1 MTEHVL
7 LFDLEGTLMDG
18 KPGIL
23 ACVRHTFDKL
33 SKSCPPEDVL
43 VSLIG
48 PPLREMFSSLL
59 GKSNKE
65 LIEKAV
71 ALYRERYTQ
80 NGIFDSR
87 VYDDVP
93 AMLEWARSTVR
104 ATFVVTSK
112 TTAFTNRILE
122 HFGLN
127 HYFSGV
133 YGAEPDGRFDNKA
146 NLLGHLLAKE
156 GLPPEVSVVVGDRAA
171 DVLAAKANRAWS
183 IGVLWGYG
191 TAAELTDAGVDR
203 LCAAPRELASCVCQ
217 IAI

>member
-1 MTEHVL
+1 
-7 LFDLEGTLMDG
+7 MDG

-23 ACVRHTFDKL
+23 GCVRHTLEEL
-33 SKSCPPEDVL
+33 SRPCPPEDVL
-43 VSLIG
+43 VSFIG
-48 PPLREMFSSLL
+48 PSLREMFSSLL
-59 GKSNKE
+59 GTSNKE

-71 ALYRERYTQ
+71 ALYREQYMQ

-87 VYDDVP
+87 VYDGIP

-104 ATFVVTSK
+104 ATYVVTSK
-112 TTAFTNRILE
+112 TTVFTNRILE

-146 NLLGHLLAKE
+146 DLLGHLLEKE
-156 GLPPEVSVVVGDRAA
+156 GIPPKVSIMVGDRAA
-171 DVLAAKANRAWS
+171 DVLAAKANSTWS

-191 TAAELTDAGVDR
+191 TEAELTDAGVDR
-203 LCAAPRELASCVCQ
+203 LCAAPSDLVSCLSQ

>member
-1 MTEHVL
+1 
-7 LFDLEGTLMDG
+7 
-18 KPGIL
+18 
-23 ACVRHTFDKL
+23 
-33 SKSCPPEDVL
+33 
-43 VSLIG
+43 VSFIG

-59 GKSNKE
+59 GTSNKE

-87 VYDDVP
+87 VYDGVP
-93 AMLEWARSTVR
+93 AMLEWAQGTVR

-112 TTAFTNRILE
+112 TAAFTNRILE

-133 YGAEPDGRFDNKA
+133 YGTEPDGRFDNKA
-146 NLLGHLLAKE
+146 DLLGHLLEKE
-156 GLPPEVSVVVGDRAA
+156 GLPPGVSAVVGDRSA
-171 DVLAAKANRAWS
+171 DVIAAKANSAWS

-191 TAAELTDAGVDR
+191 TATELTDAGVDR
-203 LCAAPRELASCVCQ
+203 LCAAPSELRSCLSQ

>member
-1 MTEHVL
+1 
-7 LFDLEGTLMDG
+7 MDA

-23 ACVRHTFDKL
+23 ACVRHTLDEL
-33 SKSCPPEDVL
+33 SRPCPPENVL
-43 VSLIG
+43 VSFLG
-48 PPLREMFSSLL
+48 PPIRGMFSSLL
-59 GKSNKE
+59 GTSNKE

-71 ALYRERYTQ
+71 ALYRERYTHS
-80 NGIFDSR
+80 GIFDSR
-87 VYDDVP
+87 VYDGIP

-127 HYFSGV
+127 HHFSGV

-146 NLLGHLLAKE
+146 ELFGHLLAKE
-156 GLPPEVSVVVGDRAA
+156 GIPAEVSVMVGDRAA
-171 DVLAAKANRAWS
+171 DVFAAKANRAWS

-191 TAAELTDAGVDR
+191 TVGELTDAGVDR
-203 LCAAPRELASCVCQ
+203 LCAAPNELASCLCQ